1 MRPWGL
7 GRAVHEAV
15 WRIEPVGWPR
25 SQRLRI
31 VMLAD
36 LHAGM
41 PQMGPDRIA
50 GIVAQANRLRADLTV
65 LLGDYRAD
73 YPFQGA
79 AVPIEAVAP
88 ILSHLSA
95 PLGVWA
101 VQGNHDWRDDIWAS
115 RNRTGPTRT
124 QTALQ
129 ASGLPVLENRAV
141 RLTVPGGAAFWLAGL
156 GSQGAFTKKMR
167 AGIQGAHD
175 LPATLAQVTDGAPVI
190 LLAHEP
196 DIFAAL
202 PDRACLTLSGHTHG
216 GQITLFGRPLVVP
229 SAYGRRYAYGHVRE
243 GSRDLVVSGGL
254 GCSGLPLRFGRPP
267 EITVV
272 DLS

>member
-1 MRPWGL
+1 MQPWGL
-7 GRAVHEAV
+7 GRPVREV
-15 WRIEPVGWPR
+15 FWRIQPPGWPR
-25 SQRLRI
+25 GQRLRI
-31 VMLAD
+31 VLIAD
-36 LHAGM
+36 VHAGV
-41 PQMGPDRIA
+41 PQMSPGRIA
-50 GIVAQANRLRADLTV
+50 GIVAQANALNPDLAV

-73 YPFQGA
+73 YPFQGPP
-79 AVPIEAVAP
+79 VPIEVVAP
-88 ILSHLSA
+88 VLSHLSA

-101 VQGNHDWRDDIWAS
+101 VQGNHDWRDDVWAC

-129 ASGLPVLENRAV
+129 AAGLAVLENRAV
-141 RLTVPGGAAFWLAGL
+141 QLTAPGGAAFWLAGL

-167 AGIQGAHD
+167 AGVRGAHD
-175 LPATLAQVTDGAPVI
+175 LPGTLAQVTDAAPLI

-196 DIFAAL
+196 DIFATL

-243 GSRDLVVSGGL
+243 GARDLVVSGGL

-267 EITVV
+267 EITIVE
-272 DLS
+272 LS